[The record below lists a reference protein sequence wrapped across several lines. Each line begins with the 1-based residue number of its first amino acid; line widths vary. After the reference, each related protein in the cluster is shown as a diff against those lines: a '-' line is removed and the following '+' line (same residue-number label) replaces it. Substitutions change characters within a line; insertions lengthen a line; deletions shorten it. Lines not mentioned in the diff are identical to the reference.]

1 MSNILWSTDGH
12 LQAETYWLANVQG
25 REALEKVIVELVQDE
40 DLTCEL
46 AEEAAKD
53 ISFRNSNLLY
63 GLQLQLQ
70 LPESLGSG
78 SSVSAGAVNVGVSS
92 PS

>member
-1 MSNILWSTDGH
+1 MVSRHGQESIVREALELTPMSNILWSTDGH

-25 REALEKVIVELVQDE
+25 REALEKVIVEGVKDE

-53 ISFRNSNLLY
+53 ISFRNSNLL
-63 GLQLQLQ
+63 
-70 LPESLGSG
+70 
-78 SSVSAGAVNVGVSS
+78 
-92 PS
+92 